1 MNDNLA
7 KYSGMHGWILRISYI
22 AALVAFA
29 VVCFRFYDQAGAQN
43 AEIALIRSI
52 SNAVA
57 DYDMQAEEFA
67 QKAFRISERFEGAP
81 AAGSADASLTGLTLK
96 QRKEAKL
103 KRPTDPDIISSRT
116 GLEHQRKLAQAAF
129 VNMENIWKQMRPEI
143 ASLLTRDAR
152 FMAIDD
158 PFKHHAALIDGTKL
172 ANARTKRDIY
182 WIGRTITEN
191 YNSFVQPSNEHL
203 QVRFRK
209 LIDSNTDQQ
218 GHILQRFLLFSLG
231 LIAILGFAV
240 FLPVDFFL
248 QRLLK
253 SLKLQHDRAD
263 KAMHL
268 AQAADRAK
276 SEFLANMSHEIR
288 TPMNGVMGMAELLA
302 RTELDSKQ
310 RTFTDIIV
318 KSGAA
323 LLTIIN
329 DILDFSKIDAGQ
341 MELDPA

>member
-1 MNDNLA
+1 MKDNLA
-7 KYSGMHGWILRISYI
+7 KNSGMHGWLLRLSYI
-22 AALVAFA
+22 AALLAFA
-29 VVCFRFYDQAGAQN
+29 AVCFRFYDQAGTQN
-43 AEIALIRSI
+43 EEVALIRSI
-52 SNAVA
+52 SHAVS
-57 DYDMQAEEFA
+57 DFDMQAEEYA
-67 QKAFRISERFEGAP
+67 QKALRVSERFEGAP
-81 AAGSADASLTGLTLK
+81 AGSADASLTGLTLK

-103 KRPTDPDIISSRT
+103 RRPTDPDIISSRT
-116 GLEHQRKLAQAAF
+116 GLDHQRKLSLAAF
-129 VNMENIWKQMRPEI
+129 EDFEQVWNHLRPEI
-143 ASLLTRDAR
+143 ATFLTHDAR
-152 FMAIDD
+152 FMTTND
-158 PFKHHAALIDGTKL
+158 PFKHQTALVDGTKL
-172 ANARTKRDIY
+172 ANSRTKRDIY
-182 WIGRTITEN
+182 WISRAITEN
-191 YNSFVQPSNEHL
+191 YNSFVRPNNEHIQDRL
-203 QVRFRK
+203 RT
-209 LIDSNTDQQ
+209 LIDTHTDRQ
-218 GHILQRFLLFSLG
+218 GHLLQQFLLFSLG

-240 FLPVDFFL
+240 FLPVDIFL

-268 AQAADRAK
+268 AQTADRAK

-302 RTELDSKQ
+302 RTDLDAKQ

-341 MELDPA
+341 MELD